1 MVDLYKQGIKP
12 NYWCWDSHGEEAMS
26 SNNRNTNNMN
36 KEDTSSQSLYIE
48 PQRNP
53 YEYMIFDAIG
63 SEIMGQFEQPIEEPP
78 KFFMI
83 CYNLHKDHWDGCDT
97 HSELSMVVRMLSIK
111 AERHILQQSFDEI
124 LQVMNEGMPND
135 NLLIPN
141 FYRAKKL
148 VSKLGMESKGGKD
161 VRLKRTHYLPL
172 TPRLKRL
179 YASMNSA
186 HHMRW
191 PYEHQQVQG
200 VLEHPSDAEAWKHFD
215 LTHPNFSSEPHN
227 VRLGLCADGF
237 APFGHLVLN
246 IRVGLPH
253 KPKSKIDVYL
263 QPLIDEL
270 KLLWEEGWMTAGKL
284 ACPYCMERTKAFH
297 LRHGAKT
304 SWFDCHRQFLPND
317 HLFRRNKDAFY
328 KNRIEKLE
336 PPPRLIGQEIWQRV
350 HMNPMIIDNDEIQIL
365 TKLSIFWDL
374 PYWSTN
380 LIRHN
385 LDVMHIE
392 KNVPDYVFNIVMD
405 IKGKTKDNIKAR
417 MDLKEYCK
425 RKDLEIHEQS
435 NGRIIKPKAN
445 YTFSLEKKEQFV
457 NG

>member
-1 MVDLYKQGIKP
+1 
-12 NYWCWDSHGEEAMS
+12 
-26 SNNRNTNNMN
+26 
-36 KEDTSSQSLYIE
+36 
-48 PQRNP
+48 
-53 YEYMIFDAIG
+53 
-63 SEIMGQFEQPIEEPP
+63 
-78 KFFMI
+78 
-83 CYNLHKDHWDGCDT
+83 
-97 HSELSMVVRMLSIK
+97 MLS
-111 AERHILQQSFDEI
+111 
-124 LQVMNEGMPND
+124 
-135 NLLIPN
+135 
-141 FYRAKKL
+141 
-148 VSKLGMESKGGKD
+148 
-161 VRLKRTHYLPL
+161 
-172 TPRLKRL
+172 
-179 YASMNSA
+179 
-186 HHMRW
+186 
-191 PYEHQQVQG
+191 
-200 VLEHPSDAEAWKHFD
+200 
-215 LTHPNFSSEPHN
+215 
-227 VRLGLCADGF
+227 
-237 APFGHLVLN
+237 
-246 IRVGLPH
+246 
-253 KPKSKIDVYL
+253 
-263 QPLIDEL
+263 
-270 KLLWEEGWMTAGKL
+270 GWMTAGKL